1 MLRSTIMTK
10 FTRSELKQLT
20 KDRRNLQFFKSYE
33 EKWNKQD
40 ELTKKKVTIGKLTLL
55 ERSRRKLQVIPNP
68 EKDDIIKNYVTCYW
82 EMSLRNHNPTLKQH
96 MKGQNRYS

>member
-40 ELTKKKVTIGKLTLL
+40 ELTKKKVT
-55 ERSRRKLQVIPNP
+55 
-68 EKDDIIKNYVTCYW
+68 
-82 EMSLRNHNPTLKQH
+82 
-96 MKGQNRYS
+96 